1 MDERPEAGRSVPE
14 RGRAVPRDDRPE
26 IGVTPGELSDRA
38 LEARLVESDDQ
49 TTVPCPVNPAAG
61 SGSKALPSA
70 PRSQARAFSP
80 SDGR

>member
-1 MDERPEAGRSVPE
+1 MDERAEAGRPVPE
-14 RGRAVPRDDRPE
+14 WRGAVPRDDRPE
-26 IGVTPGELSDRA
+26 IGVPLGELGDSA

-49 TTVPCPVNPAAG
+49 TTVPCSVNPAAG
-61 SGSKALPSA
+61 SGSKALLAA